1 MYLPPLIPRIYSQ
14 ILSTISRLE
23 AESRVYFSLEYL
35 KNKMAAGKL
44 DEADHYLSYYLDI
57 ETKEDANIL
66 FLLRKLKYFEALS
79 R

>member
-1 MYLPPLIPRIYSQ
+1 M
-14 ILSTISRLE
+14 
-23 AESRVYFSLEYL
+23 EYL
-35 KNKMAAGKL
+35 KNKMVAGKL